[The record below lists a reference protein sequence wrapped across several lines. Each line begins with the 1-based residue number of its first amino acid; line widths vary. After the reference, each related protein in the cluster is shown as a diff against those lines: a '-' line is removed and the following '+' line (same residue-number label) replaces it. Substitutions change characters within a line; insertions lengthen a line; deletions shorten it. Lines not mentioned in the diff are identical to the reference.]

1 MKTKLLLSTVALAAV
16 FAGCSNEEW
25 GSNNA
30 PSTLDNRRSAGKVE
44 ISLPDVS
51 TRMEETAD
59 GLIVFSE
66 DDRIAATLM
75 DEFNGTYPISNFVN
89 YIQTNYPFYKSA
101 ESGIWESE
109 GVLLEGNYFFSYP
122 FSACVQNRGALTNTV
137 PVDQLAYN
145 PETGKV
151 STMQSYVDNQFYVG
165 YSYIEAD
172 GSCTECNEI
181 PALKANVKLEKVH
194 AYPVFRFINQTGA
207 PESKPL
213 KIYKISLRKQDH
225 SMFYN
230 TVAVFPKTKEFNPA
244 TALNESGK
252 YDLWYTAVYNRNMP
266 GNEETDIDPFDCSVV
281 GSTTLEYNLLFPEG
295 GYELANW
302 TSFEAAMVVPA
313 GVYGPMEVVLY
324 TNEGVGTY
332 PVFMPETGEDYQVQS
347 GMYKLTPAK
356 KSLTTIRFDIT
367 SLKTNQT
374 DIVVQSTENLLEYLK
389 YYHMDPDGVSGNA
402 VKLNITTVGDKVELS
417 QEVYDEL
424 KNLNLKINIDGIITI
439 PEGVPADAIDRINY
453 FAAGAK
459 VINNGTQVIKEIPA
473 SDKNILDSNV
483 KIVNNGTLTLDAK
496 LPQSIIKN
504 YGTLIVEEADVLSL
518 VNIDGT
524 LTVNGE
530 LNAIC
535 LRNFSTATINKE
547 ATVNVLEKFI
557 NAGELTNDGT
567 LNTWPMDIVL
577 KLIPVNVREES
588 KLTENDFAGKG
599 GNGGHNN
606 FNKYVLSEKLLLV
619 SNAKAINDGLI
630 ENNGT
635 IDCNGIAKVEKV
647 KEIYGKVIGIPE
659 QLTCASVS
667 SLVNV
672 SEINN
677 NNGGRITNLT
687 NIGWLTPDVNSY
699 TSLVIIEVTADMK
712 DVMTKLK
719 DVLVGKYVRGK
730 FGYID
735 MSKNDGKD
743 YDDQAVIRDNITKK
757 DIEPFGEHNQIIF
770 VLRNAVKFDALPK
783 YVNTIWLYNAEGT
796 VSADTDIKQYS
807 LWLDGNNTITVAN
820 EKSLTLGYTE
830 IGNEKTTFKGNGTV
844 KLTDDVYVFAGTT
857 LTVDNTWTAEDKV
870 NINANGATL
879 VEGGEID
886 ETNITINKTSLV
898 DYVGPWV
905 IIK

>member
-181 PALKANVKLEKVH
+181 PALKANVKLEKIH

-266 GNEETDIDPFDCSVV
+266 DNEEANIAPFDCSVV

-374 DIVVQSTENLLEYLK
+374 DFVVQSTENLLEYLK

-424 KNLNLKINIDGIITI
+424 KNLNLKININGIITI

-473 SDKNILDSNV
+473 SDKNILKSNV

-496 LPQSIIKN
+496 LPQSIIMN

-567 LNTWPMDIVL
+567 LNTWPMDIVES
-577 KLIPVNVREES
+577 IPVNVREES
-588 KLTENDFAGKG
+588 KLTENDFAKKG
-599 GNGGHNN
+599 GNGDHNN
-606 FNKYVLSEKLLLV
+606 HDKYVLSEELLLV
-619 SNAKAINDGLI
+619 SKAKAINVGLI

-635 IDCNGIAKVEKV
+635 IDCNGEVKVEIV
-647 KEIYGKVIGIPE
+647 KEKYGKVIKITE
-659 QLTCASVS
+659 LTCASVS

-672 SEINN
+672 NEINN

-687 NIGWLTPDVNSY
+687 NIGGLTPDVNSY
-699 TSLVIIEVTADMK
+699 TSLVIIDVTADMQ

-743 YDDQAVIRDNITKK
+743 YDAQAVIRDNITKN
-757 DIEPFGEHNQIIF
+757 DIEPFGKHNQKIF

-783 YVNTIWLYNAEGT
+783 YVNTIWLNNAEGT
-796 VSADTDIKQYS
+796 VSTNTDINQYS
-807 LWLDGNNTITVAN
+807 LWLNGNNTITVAN

-844 KLTDDVYVFAGTT
+844 KLTDDVFVFPGTT
-857 LTVDNTWTAEDKV
+857 LTVDNTWTAEGKV
-870 NINANGATL
+870 NIYANDATL
-879 VEGGEID
+879 VEGGKID
-886 ETNITINKTSLV
+886 ETNIAIDKNSLV